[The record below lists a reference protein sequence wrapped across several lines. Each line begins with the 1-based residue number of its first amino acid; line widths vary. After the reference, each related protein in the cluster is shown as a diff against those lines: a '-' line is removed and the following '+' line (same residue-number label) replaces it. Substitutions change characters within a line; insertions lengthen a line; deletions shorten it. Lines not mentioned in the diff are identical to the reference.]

1 MQTTTSTIQDDGE
14 IRYNARAIT
23 PNYPSI
29 FEHWKDGSAR
39 ARAQYTATNRCRL
52 NIAYGDH
59 PNETLDLF
67 LPEGQ
72 AHATLIY
79 IHAATGIRWI
89 SLTHRWLPRHLP
101 NKATRSSP

>member
-52 NIAYGDH
+52 SIAYGDH
-59 PNETLDLF
+59 PNETPYLF

-79 IHAATGIRWI
+79 IHGGYWH
-89 SLTHRWLPRHLP
+89 SLDKSYASLEIGRASCRE
-101 NKATRSSP
+101 RVC